1 MKKFVGIAVMAALI
15 AGAATAQGLKFDGYL
30 NGGLGVVSVGDNDV
44 ILKPFGVDS
53 EQNGYR
59 FRLNGSYQNEAKNA
73 GVRFRFQSQ
82 SNLST
87 AGYLSLPYVYGWVSF
102 FDNAINLTGGI
113 VDDSTWTPADWWIS
127 DDVGEGLGL
136 LLKLKPIKGLNLG
149 AGAYVIS
156 QQGGG
161 SNNILSTYT
170 TLPNFGTVTP
180 SLEDAKYVFSGSYTL
195 ADVFRLGA
203 TFRTEN
209 KAGWAPIVGAGYP
222 YNGRQES
229 SQLVGELR
237 LLAVKNLTA
246 IAAASLDNLQDFDEK
261 GNIVLS
267 ETFAYKINSDI
278 NAGLDMVQFFYN
290 RTNDVDPSLLFH
302 LWGSYA
308 LGNIVPRLDLTY
320 FIGGR
325 SSTSQQYHRKGFVN
339 SATGVP
345 NTDDDYSV
353 FSLRPSVKI
362 NLDSRTFL
370 EIGDVL
376 NFNSANFNVSGWGNE
391 KSQLT
396 NVFYVDLK
404 WSF

>member
-1 MKKFVGIAVMAALI
+1 MKKLVVISLMCALL
-15 AGAATAQGLKFDGYL
+15 AATVYAQELRFDGYF
-30 NGGLGVVSVGDNDV
+30 NSGLGVVNAGEDV
-44 ILKPFGVDS
+44 ILKPLGVDS
-53 EQNGYR
+53 ETNGYR

-73 GVRFRFQSQ
+73 GVKFRLQSQ
-82 SNLST
+82 SNLAVS
-87 AGYLSLPYVYGWVSF
+87 GYLSIPYVYGWVSF
-102 FDNAINLTGGI
+102 LDNAINLTGGI

-136 LLKLKPIKGLNLG
+136 LLKLTPFKGLNLG

-209 KAGWAPIVGAGYP
+209 KAGWAPIVGSDYP

-229 SQLVGELR
+229 SQLVGEFRFLG
-237 LLAVKNLTA
+237 VKNLTA
-246 IAAASLDNLQDFDEK
+246 IAAASLDNLQAFDEK
-261 GNIVLS
+261 GNIIIS
-267 ETFAYKINSDI
+267 ETFAYKINNDI
-278 NAGLDMVQFFYN
+278 NAGLDMVQFLYN
-290 RTNDVDPSLLFH
+290 RNDAVDPSLLFR

-308 LGNIVPRLDLTY
+308 IGSIVPRLDLTY
-320 FIGGR
+320 FMGGR
-325 SSTSQQYHRKGFVN
+325 SNTSQQYHRKGFAN
-339 SATGVP
+339 TIGIQG
-345 NTDDDYSV
+345 TDDDYSV
-353 FSLRPSVKI
+353 LSARPSVKI
-362 NLDSRTFL
+362 NLNPRTFL

-376 NFNSANFNVSGWGNE
+376 NFDSANFNVSGWGNE
-391 KSQLT
+391 MSQFT
-396 NVFYVDLK
+396 NVFYIDVK